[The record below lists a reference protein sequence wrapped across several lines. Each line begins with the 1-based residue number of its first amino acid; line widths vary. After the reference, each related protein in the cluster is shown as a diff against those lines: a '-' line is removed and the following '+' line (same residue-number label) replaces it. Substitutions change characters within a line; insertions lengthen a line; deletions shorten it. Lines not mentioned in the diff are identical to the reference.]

1 MKKWTRLIA
10 LVVLLIGVVNI
21 ALGITF
27 ISIGVAK
34 QNYMTNVMKEE
45 KITLGIPDSKI
56 AAGEVIDTMG
66 EAQAAGDVVRG
77 HRHGIAPTYGDL
89 LGGEKFN
96 PGDPK
101 QLSYAQAMNIENYL
115 YLATASFGITYL
127 SIGAGV
133 GDGPGRIGPGAGRL
147 VHLGLVSAHLSQ
159 ADRLR
164 DSDGRGGVK
173 PRSSAPHS
181 SVPPPGS
188 RTGLPGGTLPFP

>member
-1 MKKWTRLIA
+1 MKKWTRPIA
-10 LVVLLIGVVNI
+10 LIVLVFGLVNV
-21 ALGITF
+21 ALGVTF

-34 QNYMTNVMKEE
+34 QQYMTDVMKTE

-77 HRHGIAPTYGDL
+77 HRHNIAPTYGDL

-101 QLSYAQAMNIENYL
+101 QLTYAQAMNIENYL
-115 YLATASFGITYL
+115 YLAVASFGVTYL

-133 GDGPGRIGPGAGRL
+133 GMLIAGLALMLAGWFIWAWYRRTYPKNDC
-147 VHLGLVSAHLSQ
+147 AT
-159 ADRLR
+159 
-164 DSDGRGGVK
+164 
-173 PRSSAPHS
+173 PAP
-181 SVPPPGS
+181 
-188 RTGLPGGTLPFP
+188 TEA

>member
-101 QLSYAQAMNIENYL
+101 QLTYAQAMNIENYL

-133 GDGPGRIGPGAGRL
+133 GMVLAGLALALAAWFIWAWYR
-147 VHLGLVSAHLSQ
+147 
-159 ADRLR
+159 
-164 DSDGRGGVK
+164 
-173 PRSSAPHS
+173 
-181 SVPPPGS
+181 
-188 RTGLPGGTLPFP
+188 RTFPKQTDCVTPTAAEA

>member
-34 QNYMTNVMKEE
+34 QNYMTSVMKEE

-101 QLSYAQAMNIENYL
+101 QLTYAQAMNIENYL
-115 YLATASFGITYL
+115 YLATNSYGVTYL
-127 SIGAGV
+127 TMGLGAVLIAIGLALMG
-133 GDGPGRIGPGAGRL
+133 
-147 VHLGLVSAHLSQ
+147 LGLVLFNWNKRVLAAL
-159 ADRLR
+159 A
-164 DSDGRGGVK
+164 
-173 PRSSAPHS
+173 
-181 SVPPPGS
+181 VPAAK
-188 RTGLPGGTLPFP
+188 